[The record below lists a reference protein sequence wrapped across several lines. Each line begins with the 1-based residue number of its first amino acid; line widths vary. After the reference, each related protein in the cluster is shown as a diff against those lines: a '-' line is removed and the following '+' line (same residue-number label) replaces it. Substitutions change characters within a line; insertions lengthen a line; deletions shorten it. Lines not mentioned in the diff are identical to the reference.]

1 MSPNKNLK
9 FAIIGAGAV
18 ASHHLS
24 ALAQVSGA
32 EVRTVVRRD
41 AEKARE
47 LAEKFH
53 VNWTTRTED
62 ILRDPE
68 IDVIDITLPSGLHAD
83 FGIRAAHAGKHVVV
97 EKPIDI
103 SIEKADALIETCE
116 KQGVTLAVISQN
128 RFTEDM
134 LKLYEILK
142 AGKLGQ
148 LIEGDAYVKWYRPQ
162 SYYDR
167 GGWRGTWALDGGG
180 AFMNQGIHFVDL
192 LLSVMGP
199 VAEVSARTK
208 TAAHR
213 IEVEDIGVAM
223 LKFESGALGV
233 IQASTAMYPG
243 LPARLEIHGTKGT
256 AIFEGTELSFL
267 QIEDEPPLAKE
278 NVNAGG
284 AADPMAISVTPFVRE
299 FEDIVSAIREHR
311 QPTVNGQEARRA
323 LQLVLAI
330 YESSRTGK
338 PVCL

>member
-1 MSPNKNLK
+1 
-9 FAIIGAGAV
+9 
-18 ASHHLS
+18 
-24 ALAQVSGA
+24 
-32 EVRTVVRRD
+32 
-41 AEKARE
+41 
-47 LAEKFH
+47 
-53 VNWTTRTED
+53 
-62 ILRDPE
+62 
-68 IDVIDITLPSGLHAD
+68 
-83 FGIRAAHAGKHVVV
+83 
-97 EKPIDI
+97 
-103 SIEKADALIETCE
+103 
-116 KQGVTLAVISQN
+116 
-128 RFTEDM
+128 
-134 LKLYEILK
+134 
-142 AGKLGQ
+142 
-148 LIEGDAYVKWYRPQ
+148 
-162 SYYDR
+162 
-167 GGWRGTWALDGGG
+167 
-180 AFMNQGIHFVDL
+180 MNQGIHFVDL

-267 QIEDEPPLAKE
+267 QIEDEPPFAKE

-299 FEDIVSAIREHR
+299 FEDIVSSISEHH